1 LDFLLFSFRPDSEEL
16 ARRNRFQGARQNT
29 LAKSKFSKILVVAH
43 YFAMSAEPTELAR
56 CDTGTS
62 GLDHILGGGFPSHA
76 LFLVQGDPGVG
87 KTTLA
92 MQFLLAGSR
101 RSESCLYVTFS
112 ETHEELFVVARSHG
126 WSLEDVRVLELSNFA
141 QQLTAEV
148 ENTLFDPADIEL
160 HDVTKVIFAEIERIK
175 PRRAVFDS
183 MSELRLLSQSP
194 FRYRRQ
200 ILSIKQ
206 FLAAHECTT
215 LLLDDLTS
223 ADAKDD
229 RQLES
234 VCHGVIA
241 LRRDELAYGA
251 ERRQVSIRK
260 IRGSNFLGG
269 PHDYVIETGGLKVF
283 PRIVPGEHHRRFAR
297 EPLSCGIE
305 GIDSLL
311 GGGLD
316 RGTSNLLMGPSGTGK
331 SSLALTYAHFS
342 ATRGEKVALFTFD
355 ENLDLYLSK
364 ATSFGID
371 LRPFIRDGVVRAQQ
385 VDPAELSP
393 GQFAHLVV
401 NFVEQ
406 ENARM
411 VIVDSLNG
419 YSKAMQDSKILDLQ
433 LHEILTYLGQV
444 GVVTI
449 MVLAQ
454 SGFLNEFRSPVDL
467 TYLADTVIILRHFE
481 AGGAIRQAI
490 SVAKKRS
497 GGHERTIREF
507 GVSAKGLWVG
517 EPLLQF
523 RGVLTGVPVLES
535 GPGAIGDQGTGGT
548 AH

>member
-1 LDFLLFSFRPDSEEL
+1 M
-16 ARRNRFQGARQNT
+16 N
-29 LAKSKFSKILVVAH
+29 
-43 YFAMSAEPTELAR
+43 AEAAALAR

-62 GLDHILGGGFPSHA
+62 GLDHILGGGFPPHT
-76 LFLVQGDPGVG
+76 LYLLQGDPGVG

-92 MQFLLAGSR
+92 MQYLLAGSR
-101 RSESCLYVTFS
+101 RGESCLYVTFS
-112 ETHEELFVVARSHG
+112 ETREELFAVARTHG
-126 WSLEDVRVLELSNFA
+126 WSLDGIGFLELTNFA
-141 QQLTAEV
+141 QQLTAEA

-160 HDVTKVIFAEIERIK
+160 HDVTKIVFAEVERIR
-175 PRRAVFDS
+175 PARAVFDS
-183 MSELRLLSQSP
+183 MSELRLLSQSAL
-194 FRYRRQ
+194 RYRRQ

-206 FLAAHECTT
+206 FLAARACTT

-241 LRRDELAYGA
+241 LRRDELPYGA
-251 ERRQVSIRK
+251 DRRQLSIRK
-260 IRGSNFLGG
+260 IRGSSFLGG
-269 PHDYVIETGGLKVF
+269 PHDYVIETGGVRVF
-283 PRIVPGEHHRRFAR
+283 PRIVPGEHHRDFAR
-297 EPLSCGIE
+297 EPVSCGIE
-305 GIDSLL
+305 GIDTLL
-311 GGGLD
+311 GDGLD

-331 SSLALTYAHFS
+331 SSLAVTYAHFT
-342 ATRGEKVALFTFD
+342 ATRGERVALFTFD
-355 ENLDLYLSK
+355 ENLDLYLAK

-371 LRPFIRDGVVRAQQ
+371 LRPFIRGGVLRAQQ

-393 GQFAHLVV
+393 GQFAQLLL

-411 VIVDSLNG
+411 VIIDSLNG
-419 YSKAMQDSKILDLQ
+419 YSNAMQEGKILDLQ
-433 LHEILTYLGQV
+433 LHETLTYLGQL

-449 MVLAQ
+449 MILAQ
-454 SGFLNEFRSPVDL
+454 GGFLNELRSPVDL

-481 AGGAIRQAI
+481 TGGSIRQAI

-507 GVSAKGLWVG
+507 KVTETGLWVG

-535 GPGAIGDQGTGGT
+535 GPGAIEGQETGDKVT
-548 AH
+548 

>member
-1 LDFLLFSFRPDSEEL
+1 M
-16 ARRNRFQGARQNT
+16 N
-29 LAKSKFSKILVVAH
+29 
-43 YFAMSAEPTELAR
+43 AEAAALPR

-62 GLDHILGGGFPSHA
+62 GLDHILGGGFPPHA
-76 LFLVQGDPGVG
+76 LYLLQGDPGVG

-92 MQFLLAGSR
+92 LQFLLAGSR
-101 RSESCLYVTFS
+101 RGESCLYVTFS
-112 ETHEELFVVARSHG
+112 ETRDELFAVARSHG
-126 WSLEDVRVLELSNFA
+126 WSLDGIGFLELSNFA
-141 QQLTAEV
+141 QQLTAEA

-160 HDVTKVIFAEIERIK
+160 HDVTKIVFAEVERIN
-175 PRRAVFDS
+175 PARSVFDS
-183 MSELRLLSQSP
+183 MSELRLLSQSAL
-194 FRYRRQ
+194 RYRRQ

-206 FLAAHECTT
+206 FLAARACTT

-241 LRRDELAYGA
+241 LRHDELPYGA
-251 ERRQVSIRK
+251 DRRQLSIRK
-260 IRGSNFLGG
+260 IRGSSFLGG
-269 PHDYVIETGGLKVF
+269 PHDYVIETGGVKVF
-283 PRIVPGEHHRRFAR
+283 PRIVPGEHQRDFAR
-297 EPLSCGIE
+297 ESVSSGIE
-305 GIDSLL
+305 GIDTLL

-331 SSLALTYAHFS
+331 SSLALTYS
-342 ATRGEKVALFTFD
+342 
-355 ENLDLYLSK
+355 YLAK

-371 LRPFIRDGVVRAQQ
+371 LRPFIRDGVLRPQQ
-385 VDPAELSP
+385 VDTAELSP
-393 GQFAHLVV
+393 GQFSQLVL
-401 NFVEQ
+401 NFAEQ

-411 VIVDSLNG
+411 VIIDSLNG
-419 YSKAMQDSKILDLQ
+419 YSKAMQEGKILDLQ
-433 LHEILTYLGQV
+433 LHEMLTYLGQL
-444 GVVTI
+444 GIVTI

-454 SGFLNEFRSPVDL
+454 GGFLNELRSPMDL

-481 AGGAIRQAI
+481 TKGLIRQAI

-507 GVSAKGLWVG
+507 KVTEAGLWVG

-535 GPGAIGDQGTGGT
+535 GPGAMDDEVTGG
-548 AH
+548 AGN

>member
-1 LDFLLFSFRPDSEEL
+1 MNFGGSPV
-16 ARRNRFQGARQNT
+16 T
-29 LAKSKFSKILVVAH
+29 
-43 YFAMSAEPTELAR
+43 R

-62 GLDHILGGGFPSHA
+62 GLDHILGGGFPPHA
-76 LFLVQGDPGVG
+76 LYLVQGDPGVG

-112 ETHEELFVVARSHG
+112 ETREELFAVAHSHG
-126 WSLEDVRVLELSNFA
+126 WTLDGISFLELSNFA
-141 QQLTAEV
+141 QQLTAEA
-148 ENTLFDPADIEL
+148 ENTLFDPADVEL
-160 HDVTKVIFAEIERIK
+160 QDVTKIVFAEIERIK

-183 MSELRLLSQSP
+183 MSELRLLSQGAL
-194 FRYRRQ
+194 RYRRQ
-200 ILSIKQ
+200 VLSIKQ
-206 FLAAHECTT
+206 VLTAHACTT

-223 ADAKDD
+223 ADSKDD

-241 LRRDELAYGA
+241 LRRQEQPYGA
-251 ERRQVSIRK
+251 DRLQMSIRK

-269 PHDYVIETGGLKVF
+269 PHDYVIETGGVKVF
-283 PRIVPGEHHRRFAR
+283 PRIVPGEHHRDFAR
-297 EPLSCGIE
+297 ESVSCGIE
-305 GIDSLL
+305 GIDTLV

-331 SSLALTYAHFS
+331 SSLALTYAYFN
-342 ATRGEKVALFTFD
+342 ATRGERVALFTFD
-355 ENLDLYLSK
+355 ENLGLYLSK

-371 LRPFIRDGVVRAQQ
+371 LRALIRDGFLRARQ

-393 GQFAHLVV
+393 GQFAQLLL

-411 VIVDSLNG
+411 VVIDSLNG
-419 YSKAMQDSKILDLQ
+419 YSKAMQGGNILDLQ
-433 LHEILTYLGQV
+433 LHETLTYLGQL

-454 SGFLNEFRSPVDL
+454 GGLLNELRSLVDL

-481 AGGAIRQAI
+481 AEGSIRQAI
-490 SVAKKRS
+490 SIAKKRS
-497 GGHERTIREF
+497 GGHERTIRELR
-507 GVSAKGLWVG
+507 VTAKGLWVG
-517 EPLLQF
+517 EPLFQF

-535 GPGAIGDQGTGGT
+535 TRGPMENQKTGDTGN
-548 AH
+548 

>member
-1 LDFLLFSFRPDSEEL
+1 MRT
-16 ARRNRFQGARQNT
+16 G
-29 LAKSKFSKILVVAH
+29 
-43 YFAMSAEPTELAR
+43 EPSLAR
-56 CDTGTS
+56 CETGTS
-62 GLDHILGGGFPSHA
+62 GLDHILGGGFPPHA
-76 LFLVQGDPGVG
+76 LYLLQGDPGVG

-112 ETHEELFVVARSHG
+112 ETREELFAVASSHG
-126 WSLEDVRVLELSNFA
+126 WSLDGISFLELSNFA
-141 QQLTAEV
+141 QQLTADA

-160 HDVTKVIFAEIERIK
+160 HDVTKIVFAEIERIK
-175 PRRAVFDS
+175 PSRAVFDS
-183 MSELRLLSQSP
+183 MSELRLLSQSAL
-194 FRYRRQ
+194 RYRRQ

-206 FLAAHECTT
+206 LLAARACTT

-241 LRRDELAYGA
+241 LRRQELPYGA
-251 ERRQVSIRK
+251 DRRQLSIRK

-269 PHDYVIETGGLKVF
+269 PHDYVIETGGVKVF
-283 PRIVPGEHHRRFAR
+283 PRIVPGEHHRDFAR
-297 EPLSCGIE
+297 EPVSSGIQ
-305 GIDSLL
+305 GIDTLV

-331 SSLALTYAHFS
+331 SSLAVTYAHFS
-342 ATRGEKVALFTFD
+342 ARRGERVALFTFD
-355 ENLDLYLSK
+355 ENLDLYLAK

-371 LRPFIRDGVVRAQQ
+371 LRPFIRSGLLRAQQ

-393 GQFAHLVV
+393 GQFAQLML
-401 NFVEQ
+401 NFAER

-411 VIVDSLNG
+411 LIIDSLNG
-419 YSKAMQDSKILDLQ
+419 YSKAMQGGNILDLQ
-433 LHEILTYLGQV
+433 LHETLTYLGQL

-449 MVLAQ
+449 MILAQ
-454 SGFLNEFRSPVDL
+454 GGFLNELRSPVDL
-467 TYLADTVIILRHFE
+467 TYLADTVISLRHFE
-481 AGGAIRQAI
+481 AGGSIRQAI

-507 GVSAKGLWVG
+507 KVTEKGLWVG

-523 RGVLTGVPVLES
+523 RGVLTGIPVLES
-535 GPGAIGDQGTGGT
+535 GPGVMEDQKTGDTGN
-548 AH
+548 

>member
-1 LDFLLFSFRPDSEEL
+1 MNAE
-16 ARRNRFQGARQNT
+16 
-29 LAKSKFSKILVVAH
+29 
-43 YFAMSAEPTELAR
+43 SAALPR

-62 GLDHILGGGFPSHA
+62 GLDHILGGGFPPHA
-76 LFLVQGDPGVG
+76 LYLLQGDPGVG

-92 MQFLLAGSR
+92 LQFLLAGSR
-101 RSESCLYVTFS
+101 RGESCLYVTFS
-112 ETHEELFVVARSHG
+112 ETREELLAVARSHG
-126 WSLEDVRVLELSNFA
+126 WSLDGIGFLELSNFA
-141 QQLTAEV
+141 QQLTAEA

-160 HDVTKVIFAEIERIK
+160 HDVTKIVFAEVERIN
-175 PRRAVFDS
+175 PARAVFDS
-183 MSELRLLSQSP
+183 MSELRLLSQSAL
-194 FRYRRQ
+194 RYRRQ

-206 FLAAHECTT
+206 FLAARACTT

-241 LRRDELAYGA
+241 LRRDELPYGA
-251 ERRQVSIRK
+251 DRRQLSIRK
-260 IRGSNFLGG
+260 IRGSSFLGG
-269 PHDYVIETGGLKVF
+269 PHDYVIETGGVKVF
-283 PRIVPGEHHRRFAR
+283 PRIVPREHHRDFAR
-297 EPLSCGIE
+297 ESVSSGVE
-305 GIDSLL
+305 GIDTLL

-342 ATRGEKVALFTFD
+342 AIRGESVALFTFD
-355 ENLDLYLSK
+355 ENLDLYLAK

-371 LRPFIRDGVVRAQQ
+371 LRPFIRDGVLRAQQ

-393 GQFAHLVV
+393 GQFSQLVL

-411 VIVDSLNG
+411 VIIDSLNG
-419 YSKAMQDSKILDLQ
+419 YSKAMQDSKMLDLQ
-433 LHEILTYLGQV
+433 LHEILTYLGQL
-444 GVVTI
+444 GIVTI

-454 SGFLNEFRSPVDL
+454 GGFLNELRSPVDL

-481 AGGAIRQAI
+481 TKGSIRQAI

-507 GVSAKGLWVG
+507 KVTEAGLWVG
-517 EPLLQF
+517 EPLLKF

-535 GPGAIGDQGTGGT
+535 GPGAMDDEVTGG
-548 AH
+548 AGN